1 MLTDLLYREG
11 GLFLWLFL
19 WEATHRLSL
28 TILYLM
34 YRYDPSASVQGLT
47 IGTRLQSYG
56 VFQSSF
62 SFNSVKS
69 RRPHDLNVVCCALG
83 VLAVLM
89 TVLILFVNGSQYAS

>member
-1 MLTDLLYREG
+1 
-11 GLFLWLFL
+11 
-19 WEATHRLSL
+19 
-28 TILYLM
+28 M

-62 SFNSVKS
+62 SSNSVKS
-69 RRPHDLNVVCCALG
+69 RRPLELNVVCCALG

-89 TVLILFVNGSQYAS
+89 TVILFVNGSQYAS